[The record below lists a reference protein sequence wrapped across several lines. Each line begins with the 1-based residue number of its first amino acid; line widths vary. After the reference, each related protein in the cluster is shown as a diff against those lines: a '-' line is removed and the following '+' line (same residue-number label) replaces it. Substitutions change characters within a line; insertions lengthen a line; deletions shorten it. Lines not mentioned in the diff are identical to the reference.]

1 MQTEPSSLSASAPRV
16 VIEDDR
22 KDLLVDRKVIFDSV
36 RFLEER
42 GFDADEIQ
50 RCLVDHF
57 YVDLDLLNEAL
68 RHH

>member
-1 MQTEPSSLSASAPRV
+1 MQTEPSSLSPSSPGV

-36 RFLEER
+36 RFLQDR
-42 GFDADEIQ
+42 GFGPDEIQ